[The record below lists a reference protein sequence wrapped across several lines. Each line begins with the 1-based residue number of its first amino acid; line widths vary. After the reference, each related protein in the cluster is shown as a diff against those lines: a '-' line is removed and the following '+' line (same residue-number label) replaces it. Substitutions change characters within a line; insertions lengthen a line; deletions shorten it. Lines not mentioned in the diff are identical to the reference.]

1 MNDAEQMR
9 NLIDSVQEIQENH
22 EVLAGTSD
30 QIQMIERELAE
41 IKEKIQKKSFSDVD
55 KLISA
60 LYNVNHSL
68 QEINQSSE
76 VSEELGSEKLAP
88 RVDKEGHRIY
98 NDPHGD
104 SYAARNGFVG

>member
-1 MNDAEQMR
+1 M
-9 NLIDSVQEIQENH
+9 DSVQNIEENQ

-30 QIQMIERELAE
+30 QLAMIEHELAE
-41 IKEKIQKKSFSDVD
+41 IREKIKNKSFSDVD

-68 QEINQSSE
+68 REINETSDVNE
-76 VSEELGSEKLAP
+76 DLGTEKMAP
-88 RVDKEGHRIY
+88 SVDSEGHRNY
-98 NDPHGD
+98 NVPNGD